1 MPRKYEALFI
11 FAGNVKDESL
21 DKVIEQSTTEIEKLG
36 GIIEK
41 TDALGRR
48 TFARTMQKH
57 DHGVYVKIRFAI
69 DPVQVGK
76 IHSRFQHNEDCFRMQ
91 IVTRSERV
99 ESAKFADNARRAL
112 FKASLEAAGEV
123 PSNKTRPSYGEDR
136 DRDRDRGDRGDRG
149 RNS

>member
-36 GIIEK
+36 GVIEK

-69 DPVQVGK
+69 EPEKIAK
-76 IHSRFQHNEDCFRMQ
+76 IHNRFVHNDDCFRMQ
-91 IVTRSERV
+91 IVSRNERV
-99 ESAKFADNARRAL
+99 ESAKSADNSRRAL
-112 FKASLEAAGEV
+112 FKASLEAAGDV
-123 PSNKTRPSYGEDR
+123 PAPKSRSRYNNNDDS
-136 DRDRDRGDRGDRG
+136 G
-149 RNS
+149 RND

>member
-36 GIIEK
+36 GVIEK
-41 TDALGRR
+41 TDPLGRR

-69 DPVQVGK
+69 EPKQIAK
-76 IHSRFQHNEDCFRMQ
+76 IHNRFVHNDDCFRVQ
-91 IVTRSERV
+91 IVSRNERV
-99 ESAKFADNARRAL
+99 EAAKSADNNRRAL
-112 FKASLEAAGEV
+112 FKASLEAAGDV
-123 PSNKTRPSYGEDR
+123 PVAKSRPRYNNNDN
-136 DRDRDRGDRGDRG
+136 D
-149 RNS
+149 